1 MTTESPDL
9 GEVGPIFA
17 AGEVAGEIRLVLPTV
32 VQYVHTSPMTSNR
45 RDLSSSRKR
54 TAPMKLT
61 AQPRSSRTRSLSCL
75 IITGEM
81 EVAS

>member
-45 RDLSSSRKR
+45 RGPFFIKEEDSSNGKPLLVVS
-54 TAPMKLT
+54 
-61 AQPRSSRTRSLSCL
+61 
-75 IITGEM
+75 
-81 EVAS
+81 